1 MSGPNYVTKC
11 LFTPAIRLTW
21 TLRRPQSHNIK
32 MEPVPLAVCGC
43 FSIWVTG
50 SGACRSCQCDLRV
63 SRMYLRRLLV
73 ATFVFSA
80 MFSAVAFAQKADYDF
95 YTDFRNSFTPK
106 LRAEN
111 PSLSLTNEEIVE
123 RYAAKLKIEGVTE
136 TEIARR
142 TRLIRTERSLLEADY
157 WNRFYTDSKSNFNKA
172 PNGFLVQ
179 VVEGRQPGAA
189 LDYGMGEGRNA
200 IYLASLGWQVWG
212 FDPADAG
219 VALAQKRAKQLGL
232 TLPTAAVRDSEY
244 DFGKERFDLVLFS
257 WTMPLVPIKKVVDS
271 LKPGGIVV
279 MECGDDF
286 VSSRNE
292 MLNMFDTLQIV
303 HYEIVRAK

>member
-1 MSGPNYVTKC
+1 M
-11 LFTPAIRLTW
+11 RL
-21 TLRRPQSHNIK
+21 SDYDKHK
-32 MEPVPLAVCGC
+32 VLAVLV
-43 FSIWVTG
+43 VT
-50 SGACRSCQCDLRV
+50 
-63 SRMYLRRLLV
+63 LLY
-73 ATFVFSA
+73 SA
-80 MFSAVAFAQKADYDF
+80 LAFGQKPEYDF
-95 YTDFRNSFTPK
+95 YPEFRNSFTPQ

-111 PSLSLTNEEIVE
+111 PSLVLTNEEIVE
-123 RYAAKLKIEGVTE
+123 RYAAKLKSEGIAE
-136 TEIARR
+136 SEIARR
-142 TRLIRTERSLLEADY
+142 TGLIRTQRPLLEADY
-157 WNRFYTDSKSNFNKA
+157 WNRYYTDSNANFNKA
-172 PNGFLVQ
+172 PNAFLMKM
-179 VVEGRQPGAA
+179 VEGRPPGAA

-219 VALAQKRAKQLGL
+219 VALAQKRAKELGL
-232 TLPTAAVRDSEY
+232 TLHTAAVSDSEY

-303 HYEIVRAK
+303 HYEIVRAKSDFYDRRETDVLRLVAKKP